1 MTTDAYKIIILGNPN
16 VGKTSLIVRWAEGKF
31 DEEGPEN
38 VDSKTKSV
46 MVGNKE
52 VKLTVTDTAGQ
63 ERFRT
68 LTSSYYRNADAIL
81 VVFDI
86 TNEDSYTDV
95 PAWVEEGQRY
105 AVDSIMFLVGNK
117 FDEETQ
123 RVTESTKAEEYAK
136 DEEIAFYMETSAK
149 TGHNIDALFQD
160 VAKKLEGSY
169 NPDGDEADNKKVSKK
184 NNKDGTKVDLKSGTP
199 QGKKKG
205 AFKCTV

>member
-1 MTTDAYKIIILGNPN
+1 MSDAYKIIVLGNPN
-16 VGKTSLIVRWAEGKF
+16 VGKTSLIVKWAEGKF

-46 MVGNKE
+46 MLGDKE

-86 TNEDSYTDV
+86 TNEDSYADV

-117 FDEETQ
+117 ADLSGE
-123 RVTESTKAEEYAK
+123 RVIEAAKAEEYSK
-136 DEEIAFYMETSAK
+136 EEEIPFYMETSAK
-149 TGHNIDALFQD
+149 TAHNIDALFIA
-160 VAKKLEGSY
+160 VAKKLEGSF
-169 NPDGDEADNKKVSKK
+169 NPEVEEEKKKGKKK
-184 NNKDGTKVDLKSGTP
+184 NNNEGKVNLTST
-199 QGKKKG
+199 GKKQGSTGK
-205 AFKCTV
+205 KCII

>member
-1 MTTDAYKIIILGNPN
+1 MGDAYKIIILGNPN
-16 VGKTSLIVRWAEGKF
+16 VGKTSLILKWSENKF
-31 DEEGPEN
+31 DEDGPEN

-86 TNEDSYTDV
+86 TNDDSYTDV

-117 FDEETQ
+117 TDLGGE
-123 RVTESTKAEEYAK
+123 RVTEAAVAEEYAK

-149 TGHNIDALFQD
+149 DGTNVDALFLA

-169 NPDGDEADNKKVSKK
+169 NPDGDDADSAKSTKKKPTSKS
-184 NNKDGTKVDLKSGTP
+184 NGEKVDLKATN
-199 QGKKKG
+199 KKKPSKKG
-205 AFKCTV
+205 CSV

>member
-1 MTTDAYKIIILGNPN
+1 MSDAYKIIILGNPN
-16 VGKTSLIVRWAEGKF
+16 VGKTSLILRWAEGKF
-31 DEEGPEN
+31 DEEGAEN

-46 MVGNKE
+46 MLGNKE

-117 FDEETQ
+117 ADVSEE
-123 RVTESTKAEEYAK
+123 RVTEAAKAEEYAK

-149 TGHNIDALFQD
+149 TGNNVDALFLA
-160 VAKKLEGSY
+160 VAKKLEGSF
-169 NPDGDEADNKKVSKK
+169 NPDEEEADNGKKSKK
-184 NNKDGTKVDLKSGTP
+184 GKKDDGKVDIKSTDKKKSG
-199 QGKKKG
+199 GKK
-205 AFKCTV
+205 CTI

>member
-1 MTTDAYKIIILGNPN
+1 MSDAYKIIILGNPN
-16 VGKTSLIVRWAEGKF
+16 VGKTSLILRWAEGKF

-46 MVGNKE
+46 MLGNKE

-117 FDEETQ
+117 ADVADQ
-123 RVTESTKAEEYAK
+123 RVTEAAKAEEYAK
-136 DEEIAFYMETSAK
+136 DEEIAFYLETSAK
-149 TGHNIDALFQD
+149 TGHNVDALFLA

-169 NPDGDEADNKKVSKK
+169 NPDGDEEADNNKKGKK
-184 NNKDGTKVDLKSGTP
+184 GKGKDDAKVDLKAE
-199 QGKKKG
+199 GKKRTSGK
-205 AFKCTV
+205 KCIV

>member
-1 MTTDAYKIIILGNPN
+1 MGDAYKIIILGNPN
-16 VGKTSLIVRWAEGKF
+16 VGKTSLILKWSDNKF
-31 DEEGPEN
+31 EDDGPEN

-86 TNEDSYTDV
+86 TNDDSYTDV

-117 FDEETQ
+117 TDLGGE
-123 RVTESTKAEEYAK
+123 RVTEASVAEEYAK

-149 TGHNIDALFQD
+149 DGTNVDALFLA

-169 NPDGDEADNKKVSKK
+169 NPDGDDADSAKAKKKPARGK
-184 NNKDGTKVDLKSGTP
+184 EDKVDLKATTN
-199 QGKKKG
+199 KKKPSKKG
-205 AFKCTV
+205 CSI

>member
-1 MTTDAYKIIILGNPN
+1 MGDAYKIIILGNPN
-16 VGKTSLIVRWAEGKF
+16 VGKTSLILKWSDNKF
-31 DEEGPEN
+31 EDDGPEN

-86 TNEDSYTDV
+86 TNDDSYTDV

-117 FDEETQ
+117 TDLGGE
-123 RVTESTKAEEYAK
+123 RVTEASVAEEYAK

-149 TGHNIDALFQD
+149 DGTNVDALFLA

-169 NPDGDEADNKKVSKK
+169 NPDGDDADSAKAKKKPTK
-184 NNKDGTKVDLKSGTP
+184 GKEDKVDLKATTN
-199 QGKKKG
+199 KKKPSKKG
-205 AFKCTV
+205 CSI

>member
-1 MTTDAYKIIILGNPN
+1 MGDAYKIIILGNPN
-16 VGKTSLIVRWAEGKF
+16 VGKTSLIVRWADGKF
-31 DEEGPEN
+31 DDDGPEN

-46 MVGNKE
+46 KVGGKE

-86 TNEDSYTDV
+86 TNEDSFTDV

-117 FDEETQ
+117 SDLSEERATA
-123 RVTESTKAEEYAK
+123 EAEAKKYAEE
-136 DEEIAFYMETSAK
+136 EEIAFYMETSAK
-149 TGHNIDALFQD
+149 SDNNVDELFLA
-160 VAKKLEGSY
+160 VAKKLEGSFGT
-169 NPDGDEADNKKVSKK
+169 DGGGGDAKPAKKKK
-184 NNKDGTKVDLKSGTP
+184 TEGKVDLHKKSEGKR
-199 QGKKKG
+199 KKKS
-205 AFKCTV
+205 CLI

>member
-1 MTTDAYKIIILGNPN
+1 MGDAYKIIILGNPN
-16 VGKTSLIVRWAEGKF
+16 VGKTSLILKWAEGKF

-46 MVGNKE
+46 KVGSKE

-81 VVFDI
+81 VVYDI

-117 FDEETQ
+117 TDLAGN
-123 RVTESTKAEEYAK
+123 RVTEASEAKKFAEQE
-136 DEEIAFYMETSAK
+136 DIAFYMETSAK
-149 TGHNIDALFQD
+149 INENVEELFLA

-169 NPDGDEADNKKVSKK
+169 GNGDVDDSSSKK
-184 NNKDGTKVDLKSGTP
+184 KSKKGGGGNVDLNKP
-199 QGKKKG
+199 ADKKASK
-205 AFKCTV
+205 KRCLV

>member
-1 MTTDAYKIIILGNPN
+1 MGDAYKIIILGNPN
-16 VGKTSLIVRWAEGKF
+16 VGKTSLILRWAENKF

-38 VDSKTKSV
+38 VDTKTKSV
-46 MVGNKE
+46 KVGSKE

-81 VVFDI
+81 VVYDI

-117 FDEETQ
+117 TDLSGE
-123 RVTESTKAEEYAK
+123 RVTDAAVAKEYAEQ
-136 DEEIAFYMETSAK
+136 EELAFYMETSAK
-149 TGHNIDALFQD
+149 SNSNVDELFLA
-160 VAKKLEGSY
+160 VAKKLEGSF
-169 NPDGDEADNKKVSKK
+169 
-184 NNKDGTKVDLKSGTP
+184 GTEETTD
-199 QGKKKG
+199 KKKKPAVG
-205 AFKCTV
+205 GLDLAQERPNRNKADKKRCLV

>member
-1 MTTDAYKIIILGNPN
+1 MSDAYKIIILGNPN
-16 VGKTSLIVRWAEGKF
+16 VGKTSLILRWAEGKF
-31 DEEGPEN
+31 DEEGAEN

-46 MVGNKE
+46 MLGNKE

-117 FDEETQ
+117 TDLSEE
-123 RVTESTKAEEYAK
+123 RVTEATKAEEYAK

-149 TGHNIDALFQD
+149 TGTNVDALFLA

-169 NPDGDEADNKKVSKK
+169 NPDGEEEAADTKKSSKK
-184 NNKDGTKVDLKSGTP
+184 KGKDDAKVDLKDEKKKPAG
-199 QGKKKG
+199 GKK
-205 AFKCTV
+205 CVI